1 MDTRRTPETI
11 LSDIASIRTLER
23 GKLCNLRTVAGR
35 VYHNLQ
41 FWSDGRNR
49 CEYVKGSE
57 LETVR
62 EAVAN
67 WGRYRELTD
76 EYATALEQRTRK
88 ARKVVPEDHQKGGS
102 ANRRRMPPERR

>member
-11 LSDIASIRTLER
+11 LDDIASIRTLER
-23 GKLCNLRTVAGR
+23 GRLCDMRTAAGR

-49 CEYVKGSE
+49 SEYVKGSE

-67 WGRYRELTD
+67 WCRFRELTD
-76 EYATALEQRTRK
+76 EYASALEQRTRK

-102 ANRRRMPPERR
+102 VSRRRRPPAQR